1 MMIGLRRKANG
12 YEIGKWT
19 GNGEATKKRYREVFM
34 TYVKALLFIGIVA
47 GLLVP
52 NMVGAQQAKFRIGCE
67 LPLTGVF
74 GKDGNLVK
82 DAYTFWAETIN
93 ATGGMNV
100 QGKKYPV
107 ELFFFDDKSD
117 KAESAKLVERMAT
130 VEKMDLILGGFG
142 SDSVFAATPISEKY
156 KYPMISGGASS
167 NKLFER
173 GFKYYFSTLG
183 KATEEVRGC
192 VEVASAVTPKPKTA
206 AIIGADVLF
215 AALAC
220 EGYKSYLKKLGIEE
234 VYYELFPLSLDDY
247 NSMMFKVKAKNPDMV
262 LVGSHLKV
270 ALSVMKSLK
279 EVDFAPKIV
288 AFSYGPTV
296 PDFVKSLGKDAEYV
310 VAAAEWAPNLPYKD
324 AVFGTARQLNDN
336 YFKKYQRYP
345 DYVEVASIGGALVQQ
360 WSIEKLGLVPPLKEA
375 DRVKLMEELHKGD
388 WNTVY
393 GKIKF
398 GADGANLE
406 HPPIAVQVQNGKLV
420 TVFPKEV
427 AEQPVMYPAKPWKER
442 K

>member
-1 MMIGLRRKANG
+1 M
-12 YEIGKWT
+12 
-19 GNGEATKKRYREVFM
+19 RYLKV
-34 TYVKALLFIGIVA
+34 VLCVGILL

-52 NMVGAQQAKFRIGCE
+52 TVSSAQATKFRIGCA

-82 DAYTFWAETIN
+82 DAYTFWADTIN
-93 ATGGMNV
+93 AKGGITV
-100 QGKKYPV
+100 KGKKYPV
-107 ELFFFDDKSD
+107 ELLFFDDKSD
-117 KAESAKLVERMAT
+117 KAESAKLTERMAT
-130 VEKMDLILGGFG
+130 VEKLDLLLGGFG
-142 SDSVFAATPISEKY
+142 SDSLFAATPISEKY
-156 KYPMISGGASS
+156 KYPVISGGASS

-192 VEVASAVTPKPKTA
+192 VEVANIVNPKPKTA
-206 AIIGADVLF
+206 AIIGSDILF
-215 AALAC
+215 TSLAA
-220 EGYKSYLKKLGIEE
+220 EGFRESLKKSGIQE
-234 VYYELFPLSLDDY
+234 VYWELFPLSLDDY
-247 NSMMFKVKAKNPDMV
+247 NSLLFKVKQKNPDML

-270 ALSVMKSLK
+270 ALNVMKALK
-279 EVDFAPKIV
+279 EVDFMPKLV

-324 AVFGTARQLNDN
+324 AIFGTARELNDN
-336 YFKKYQRYP
+336 YFKRFGRNP

-393 GKIKF
+393 GRIRF
-398 GADGANLE
+398 GADGANVD
-406 HPPIAVQVQNGKLV
+406 HPPVAVQVQNGKLT
-420 TVFPKEV
+420 TVFPKDV
-427 AEQPVMYPAKPWKER
+427 AEKPVLYPAKPWKER